1 MLWQVFGQR
10 MERGWKWTEG
20 KKRFDFYS
28 VVIKYVHPVSLNRVI
43 FYCPQLDFLSDRLWR
58 LKMYLLVCGDCTD
71 THYPSVSDQKL
82 MKHSALQNRYQ
93 LIFAHFV
100 FTSLKYRCRMKALD
114 HQTQV
119 VVLWLLQM
127 LSSHSRCADNSQK
140 ASMRWWTGRQ
150 YEIKV
155 IFHIHPVK

>member
-10 MERGWKWTEG
+10 MERGWKWAEG
-20 KKRFDFYS
+20 KKRIFLYS
-28 VVIKYVHPVSLNRVI
+28 AVIKYVHPVSLNHVI
-43 FYCPQLDFLSDRLWR
+43 FYCPQLDFISDRDSKCICWSAVTVLIPTIHQSQTKYWWNILLSR
-58 LKMYLLVCGDCTD
+58 TDTNWYLLTLCS
-71 THYPSVSDQKL
+71 P
-82 MKHSALQNRYQ
+82 
-93 LIFAHFV
+93 
-100 FTSLKYRCRMKALD
+100 SLKYRYRMKALN

-140 ASMRWWTGRQ
+140 ASMRWWIGRQ

-155 IFHIHPVK
+155 ILHINPVK